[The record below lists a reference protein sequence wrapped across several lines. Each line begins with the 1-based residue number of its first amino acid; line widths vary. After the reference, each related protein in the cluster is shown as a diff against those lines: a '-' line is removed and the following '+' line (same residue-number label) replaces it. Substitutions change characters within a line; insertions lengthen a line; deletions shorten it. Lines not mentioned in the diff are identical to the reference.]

1 MNFYQDVILGV
12 ILGDFD
18 IFGESP
24 LESACLCP
32 FYLYFTGKICIKF
45 AHFSGDCWYGPA
57 SDDGH
62 PVWPSDQERDVPDRL
77 PALQGA
83 AVQADGDPEE
93 HQPQLREVHHPQPRE
108 EGWQDQRSAC
118 P

>member
-1 MNFYQDVILGV
+1 MNLHVSVRFIYSA
-12 ILGDFD
+12 
-18 IFGESP
+18 GEFN
-24 LESACLCP
+24 E
-32 FYLYFTGKICIKF
+32 KNN
-45 AHFSGDCWYGPA
+45 FSRDCWYGPA

-93 HQPQLREVHHPQPRE
+93 HQPQLCEVHHPQPRE

-118 P
+118 S